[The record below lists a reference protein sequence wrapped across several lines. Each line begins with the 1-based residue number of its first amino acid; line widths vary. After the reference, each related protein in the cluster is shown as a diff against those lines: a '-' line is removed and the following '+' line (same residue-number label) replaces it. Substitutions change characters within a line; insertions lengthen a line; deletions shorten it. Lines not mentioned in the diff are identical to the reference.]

1 MDPLLGTGLFI
12 LGAVVWVTCAVI
24 AYRSAPRFGRSA
36 WAWGIV
42 GIIGG
47 PITLMILYILPKHEP
62 KPGHGH
68 AKDDPYGALYEKPRK
83 R

>member
-1 MDPLLGTGLFI
+1 MGL
-12 LGAVVWVTCAVI
+12 
-24 AYRSAPRFGRSA
+24 
-36 WAWGIV
+36 GIV

-47 PITLMILYILPKHEP
+47 PITLMILYVLPKHEP